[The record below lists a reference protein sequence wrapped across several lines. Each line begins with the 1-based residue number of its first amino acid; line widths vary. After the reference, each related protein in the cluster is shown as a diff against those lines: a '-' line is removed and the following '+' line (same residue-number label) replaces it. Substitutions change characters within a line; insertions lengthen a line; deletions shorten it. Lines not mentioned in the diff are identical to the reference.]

1 MISGNLNALLR
12 KFHFLGVYQYWYT
25 IYPYW
30 YTLYQYWYNDTNIG
44 INIPKSGKSILLIF
58 PSFHHPICSKK
69 IHLFSQK
76 ISSPLVLALDGQ
88 ANIAPY

>member
-1 MISGNLNALLR
+1 MIAGNLNALLR

-44 INIPKSGKSILLIF
+44 INIPKSGKSILSDALKQNHDRISYLLNQQQR
-58 PSFHHPICSKK
+58 P
-69 IHLFSQK
+69 LF
-76 ISSPLVLALDGQ
+76 LR
-88 ANIAPY
+88 NILFW

>member
-30 YTLYQYWYNDTNIG
+30 YTLYQYWYTDTNIG
-44 INIPKSGKSILLIF
+44 INIPKSESSILGGGEERY
-58 PSFHHPICSKK
+58 
-69 IHLFSQK
+69 
-76 ISSPLVLALDGQ
+76 V
-88 ANIAPY
+88 

>member
-12 KFHFLGVYQYWYT
+12 KFLFLGIYQYWYT

-44 INIPKSGKSILLIF
+44 INIPKSGKSILILAF
-58 PSFHHPICSKK
+58 LSEPQQKFVYDGRGNEVTCSSDACT
-69 IHLFSQK
+69 F
-76 ISSPLVLALDGQ
+76 
-88 ANIAPY
+88 

>member
-12 KFHFLGVYQYWYT
+12 KFHFLVVYQYWYT

-44 INIPKSGKSILLIF
+44 INIPKSGKSIL
-58 PSFHHPICSKK
+58 PPTCPVPPA
-69 IHLFSQK
+69 QTMDQA
-76 ISSPLVLALDGQ
+76 LV
-88 ANIAPY
+88 I